1 MDYMKTQKKPS
12 SINLPIWMHLAIRD
26 LAQRHK
32 RSMSGEIEFLI
43 EEAIKNTMPEV
54 YVQRDISNE
63 SNLEQS
69 VGEKPAA

>member
-1 MDYMKTQKKPS
+1 MGYMKKQKKPS
-12 SINLPIWMHLAIRD
+12 SINLPIWMDLAVRD

-54 YVQRDISNE
+54 YSQRDISNE

>member
-1 MDYMKTQKKPS
+1 
-12 SINLPIWMHLAIRD
+12 
-26 LAQRHK
+26 
-32 RSMSGEIEFLI
+32 MSGEIEFLI

>member
-1 MDYMKTQKKPS
+1 MSIKPQKKPS
-12 SINLPIWMHLAIRD
+12 SINLPIWMDLAVRD

-54 YVQRDISNE
+54 YAQCDISNE
-63 SNLEQS
+63 SNLEQP